1 MAEDEPA
8 GDAVRGRG
16 LCRGRRFEVVR
27 ELGRGGE
34 GRVVEVRE
42 VLAVR
47 EASGSPALAMKEA
60 RTGHMPA
67 LRAEFEL
74 LSRLAHPHVVAV
86 HDFFAVSPVAEPG
99 VSAAAYTLEMVGGLD
114 FVEAFLVGGL
124 RVSSHLP
131 RLVEQLLGALAQ
143 LHSSGI
149 AHLDLKP
156 QNLLVEGGDDPRVRL
171 IDFGI
176 AARIGEPLQKVF
188 GSRSYIAPELSGGL
202 VAPAIT
208 DGVRLSVVDA
218 RADLFSLGV
227 VLTQVLLGRV
237 GSPNRARAL
246 ADVAADERLSALRQ
260 AAGSGVSDDVSAVIE
275 LASCCLDPDPAG
287 RPRSAAAAAHFYG
300 RARRRGLV
308 LVGPAA
314 ALAMARSGGLV
325 ARDAELEEVV
335 RALRSRRFLR
345 LGGPAGSGRTA
356 LIDAAVRAT
365 QVSGLVCERWPAH
378 GRVPTIED
386 FAVCLDRLVGDEAGV
401 LGARLLALGEPIRTD
416 GSASGPDEF
425 EARLNQVVDAAVA
438 ALLQAEPAPCALA
451 IGRPDEAPLPVRRFL
466 LRLASGVEAGRALP
480 LGLVVRVDAASGGNT
495 MELGGTSLDGV
506 RLFLNSRFG
515 VAIANDPELV
525 AWFFATSAGL
535 FGELEAL
542 AELLVATGRLGLG
555 PDGWSFTGG
564 DGGLAALTPASRVRA
579 RLASFSPLAR
589 RVVGVMASIG
599 EAVPRSALVRSL
611 VAVLPRS
618 DGEAVSE
625 SLGTL
630 ELATWLEARGGDV
643 SLARG
648 LVQALEEPSE
658 EVRTLTR
665 QVLASLR
672 DQVGTA
678 ALSPGLSARIAG
690 GLAGASLLLE
700 PIRAAIQGFRFEEA
714 ERLCL
719 LGLELAASSPR
730 SDAVDVEVELYGLRA
745 EIADRLGPRE
755 AQRAALVALAQALRP
770 EDPRQLD
777 VKSRLFWTLTRMGD
791 PSFEAEGD
799 TLRLGAL
806 AANRPFLAAEV
817 AVHLAI
823 VKTQRGEQD
832 AAEALLLEAG
842 EALDR
847 QVGSAQPSAD
857 APDER
862 KAMALRARIH
872 NNLGNVAMYRGK
884 HATARERYARAL
896 ELKRLEGDP
905 VGQRIALGN
914 LALADLELDRPADA
928 LRGLI
933 ESRAVALT
941 TGHRRGVAWSCL
953 TMAELGL
960 ECGALNYARRRAE
973 QAAAIAHEL
982 GDLLVEGDALTTLA
996 EVELAL
1002 GEPMRLT
1009 AERGAA
1015 LAREAKNGWTRR
1027 RAELLMAVADGAELS
1042 VFSDDVAADPGTRR
1056 LAARYL
1062 AERAMEQGS
1071 LDLAISTMRPWLL
1084 PSAGTPSGRPGRAG
1098 LRAAN
1103 LWLTGARALS
1113 LTGDPVAEQRH
1124 VASAVKRLRAWMD
1137 ALPATPLSDGV
1148 DPESEL
1154 DGPSRLTAASLAPV
1168 QRLLALLDAR
1178 APLGQ
1183 DISVTAIHDTS
1194 SGLTAG
1200 GPIHPGDTRGADL
1213 LSAHEDL
1220 MTGDAA
1226 AIARVMS
1233 AELVGLLRAEQ
1244 AERAY
1249 IFVFEGEFTG
1259 ASKSFEFVEGRD
1271 ADGEAIEG
1279 ARKKIPEVAI
1289 EAARRGAGQGD
1300 ERGLMP
1306 AWRASGDGGRGSIVV
1321 VPFALPVGGQCA
1333 RGAVVLQNRFV
1344 GEAFSDLER
1353 VVERVK
1359 PVALVARLLIY
1370 ERALAAA
1377 IAERERVST
1386 EARQVVRESTEE
1398 IRTLRREL
1406 ESTREQL
1413 GPVNDYGAIV
1423 FSSGAMKRMLRQV
1436 DRVVSTDLPVHIH
1449 GESGTGK
1456 ELIARAVHDLGVRKG
1471 GPFLAQNCTAIP
1483 PTLFESELFGHE
1495 RGSFTGAV
1503 RSTEGLFRRA
1513 HHGTLFLDEI
1523 GDLPLELQAKLLR
1536 VLETGEVR
1544 PVGATKSQFVDVRIL
1559 SATHRDLSDLIKK
1572 GLFREDLYYRL
1583 NVIRIEVPPLRDR
1596 PEDIPVLVNHFLS
1609 LKPRPGKGPIGIDD
1623 LAMKALVRFPWPG
1636 NVRQLENEISRA
1648 ALLADGELIAL
1659 TDLSADVAELGRQG
1673 GRPGVVVMAA
1683 PGGGDSLGVMGLGA
1697 GQLKDRVD
1705 RLETLVLQA
1714 ALAEANH
1721 NKSEVARVLGLSRA
1735 GLNLKL
1741 KRLGLWDGE

>member
-1 MAEDEPA
+1 
-8 GDAVRGRG
+8 
-16 LCRGRRFEVVR
+16 
-27 ELGRGGE
+27 
-34 GRVVEVRE
+34 
-42 VLAVR
+42 
-47 EASGSPALAMKEA
+47 MKEA
-60 RTGHMPA
+60 VGGHVPA

-74 LSRLAHPHVVAV
+74 LSLLAHPHLVVV
-86 HDFFAVSPVAEPG
+86 HDFFAESPAAEPG
-99 VSAAAYTLEMVGGLD
+99 VAAAAYTLEMVDGLD
-114 FVEAFLVGGL
+114 FVEAFQVGGL
-124 RVSSHLP
+124 RVSAHLP

-143 LHSSGI
+143 LHAAGI

-156 QNLLVEGGDDPRVRL
+156 QNLLVEGGDDPRVRV

-176 AARIGEPLQKVF
+176 AARIGEPLQRVF
-188 GSRSYIAPELSGGL
+188 GSRSYLAPEHAGA
-202 VAPAIT
+202 VAAALGAEGTRP
-208 DGVRLSVVDA
+208 VVVDA

-237 GSPNRARAL
+237 GSPIRARSL
-246 ADVAADERLSALRQ
+246 VDLRLGERISALRQ
-260 AAGSGVSDDVSAVIE
+260 TVGPGVSDGVSAVIE
-275 LASCCLDPDPAG
+275 LAACCLDPDPSG

-308 LVGPAA
+308 LVGPSA

-325 ARDAELEEVV
+325 ARAGELDRVV
-335 RALRSRRFLR
+335 LALRSRRFLR
-345 LGGPAGSGRTA
+345 VAGPAGSGRTA
-356 LIDAAVRAT
+356 LIDASVRAA
-365 QVSGLVCERWPAH
+365 QVAGLVCERWPAH
-378 GRVPTIED
+378 GQIPTIED
-386 FAVCLDRLVGDEAGV
+386 FAACLDRLVGDEAGV
-401 LGARLLALGEPIRTD
+401 LGARLAALSEPIGVTSVS
-416 GSASGPDEF
+416 GSGSANGGASGPDDF
-425 EARLNQVVDAAVA
+425 EARLSQVVDAAVA
-438 ALLQAEPAPCALA
+438 ALLRAEAGPCAIA
-451 IGRPDEAPLPVRRFL
+451 VTRPDEAPLPVRRFL
-466 LRLASGVEAGRALP
+466 SRLASVVEAGHRALP
-480 LGLVVRVDAASGGNT
+480 LGLIVRAEAAGANET
-495 MELGGTSLDGV
+495 TLVLGGASVDGV
-506 RLFLNSRFG
+506 RRFLESRFG
-515 VAIANDPELV
+515 GAITSDHELV
-525 AWFFATSAGL
+525 GWFFATSAGL

-542 AELLVATGRLGLG
+542 AELLVATGRIGLG
-555 PDGWSFTGG
+555 PDGWSYSGG
-564 DGGLAALTPASRVRA
+564 GGGLAALTPVSRVRA
-579 RLASFSPLAR
+579 RLVSFSPAAR
-589 RVVGVMASIG
+589 RVVEILASID
-599 EAVPRSALVRSL
+599 EPVPRSALVRSL
-611 VAVLPRS
+611 VAVLPRADRES
-618 DGEAVSE
+618 VSE
-625 SLGTL
+625 SLGSL
-630 ELATWLEARGGDV
+630 ELAAWLEARVDGV
-643 SLARG
+643 VLARG
-648 LVQALEEPSE
+648 LLRALDEPSDDA
-658 EVRTLTR
+658 RNLAR
-665 QVLASLR
+665 QVLVSLP
-672 DQVGTA
+672 DHIAGAT
-678 ALSPGLSARIAG
+678 LTPGLAARIAG
-690 GLAGASLLLE
+690 GLAGAGLLLE
-700 PIRAAIQGFRFEEA
+700 PIRAAIKGFRFEEA

-719 LGLELAASSPR
+719 LGLELAATSRR
-730 SDAVDVEVELYGLRA
+730 SAEVVIDLYGLRA

-755 AQRAALVALAQALRP
+755 AQRAALVALSSALLP

-799 TLRLGAL
+799 ALRLVAL
-806 AANRPFLAAEV
+806 AADRPFLAAEV

-847 QVGSAQPSAD
+847 QVGSGQPTAD
-857 APDER
+857 APDEAR
-862 KAMALRARIH
+862 AMALRARIN
-872 NNLGNVAMYRGK
+872 NNLGNVAMYRGE
-884 HATARERYARAL
+884 HATARDRYAKAL
-896 ELKRLEGDP
+896 ELKRREGDP

-914 LALADLELDRPADA
+914 LALADLELDRPEDA

-960 ECGALNYARRRAE
+960 ECGALTYARRRAE

-996 EVELAL
+996 EVLMAL
-1002 GEPMRLT
+1002 GQPMRQT
-1009 AERGAA
+1009 AEQGAA
-1015 LAREAKNGWTRR
+1015 LACEAKNGWTRR
-1027 RAELLMAVADGAELS
+1027 RAELLMAVADGAELAT
-1042 VFSDDVAADPGTRR
+1042 FIDDVAADPGTRR
-1056 LAARYL
+1056 LAARHL
-1062 AERAMEQGS
+1062 AERAMERGE
-1071 LDLAISTMRPWLL
+1071 LDLASAVMRPYLL
-1084 PSAGTPSGRPGRAG
+1084 PSRVIAAGRAG

-1103 LWLTGARALS
+1103 LWLTGARAIS
-1113 LTGDPVAEQRH
+1113 LLGDPVAEQRH
-1124 VASAVKRLRAWMD
+1124 VALAVARLRAWIE
-1137 ALPATPLSDGV
+1137 ALPASPLPDGV

-1154 DGPSRLTAASLAPV
+1154 DGPSRLSAASLEPV

-1183 DISVTAIHDTS
+1183 DMSVTANHDES
-1194 SGLTAG
+1194 SNLAVG
-1200 GPIHPGDTRGADL
+1200 GPGHPGDTRGADL

-1220 MTGDAA
+1220 MTGDAG
-1226 AIARVMS
+1226 AISRVMG

-1249 IFVFEGEFTG
+1249 VFIFAGVVSDTAGDFDV
-1259 ASKSFEFVEGRD
+1259 VEGRD

-1279 ARKKIPEVAI
+1279 VRKKLPEVAI

-1306 AWRASGDGGRGSIVV
+1306 AWRASGDGGRGAIVV
-1321 VPFALPVGGQCA
+1321 VPFALPIGLQCA

-1344 GEAFSDLER
+1344 GEAFSDLGR
-1353 VVERVK
+1353 VVDRVK
-1359 PVALVARLLIY
+1359 PVALAARLLVY

-1377 IAERERVST
+1377 IAERDRVGT

-1471 GPFLAQNCTAIP
+1471 GPFVPQNCTAIP

-1503 RSTEGLFRRA
+1503 RSAEGLFRRA
-1513 HHGTLFLDEI
+1513 HQGTLFLDEI

-1544 PVGATKSQFVDVRIL
+1544 PVGAAKSQFVDVRIL
-1559 SATHRDLSDLIKK
+1559 SATHRDLSDLIKR

-1623 LAMKALVRFPWPG
+1623 RAMKALVRFPWPG

-1648 ALLADGELIAL
+1648 ALLADGETIAL
-1659 TDLSADVAELGRQG
+1659 SDLSFDVAELARQPG
-1673 GRPGVVVMAA
+1673 GARPGAVVMAGQA
-1683 PGGGDSLGVMGLGA
+1683 GGDPLGAMGLGA